1 MANPTLSNGSFAQNT
16 QNQAT
21 GWTTNGTVTFGA
33 AGAELRETLNTQAAL
48 RQVFSLGEHD
58 RYLRFT
64 VQSDLHSTSN
74 GPGDAFEAALLD
86 ANTGAALRSMNGLSR
101 SDAFLNQ
108 QAPGAH
114 ALLNT
119 SAALVVTENLD
130 GSRTYTLDLAGLSAG
145 SALEL
150 SLDLIG
156 FGEADSA
163 VRISNVQLLPD
174 LEALDDSTSGLED
187 EPLTINVRANDQLGT
202 STEVQTL
209 LIAAPAHGTASLNSD
224 GSFTY
229 TSDERQVESTTLS
242 GS

>member
-1 MANPTLSNGSFAQNT
+1 MVALRRIPKTKPPAGLPMAPSPSAQPS
-16 QNQAT
+16 
-21 GWTTNGTVTFGA
+21 
-33 AGAELRETLNTQAAL
+33 AELRETLNTQAAL
-48 RQVFSLGEHD
+48 RQVFNLGEHD

-86 ANTGAALRSMNGLSR
+86 ANTGAALRSDERLKPQR
-101 SDAFLNQ
+101 CLLNQ

-114 ALLNT
+114 APLGIS

-145 SALEL
+145 SASEL
-150 SLDLIG
+150 SLDWIG
-156 FGEADSA
+156 FGEADGA
-163 VRISNVQLLPD
+163 VRISNVQLPD

-229 TSDERQVESTTLS
+229 TSDEGRSSRLLFQARRTGV
-242 GS
+242 